1 MKSRVNLVA
10 ILLTLS
16 CAARV
21 LEGLKSDEKHS
32 SHKEYYPVGKKIVKE
47 VHNKAAPQSAALLR
61 IEDKTK
67 ILKSKNTGFGL
78 SKDYFHGPVCINAS
92 NALSIVVI
100 FNDIIDHYWVW
111 VSYCIPFVV
120 AISHY
125 ILFTAW
131 KLRNLDS
138 LPRLEQQLLQANRI
152 VNRKSFKQ
160 RFEESTK
167 QVNTGERSAQSSGF
181 TLCMPVT
188 VNYAVFL

>member
-1 MKSRVNLVA
+1 MFKSWTMKSRVNLVA

-78 SKDYFHGPVCINAS
+78 SKDYFHGPG
-92 NALSIVVI
+92 
-100 FNDIIDHYWVW
+100 
-111 VSYCIPFVV
+111 
-120 AISHY
+120 
-125 ILFTAW
+125 
-131 KLRNLDS
+131 
-138 LPRLEQQLLQANRI
+138 NRI
-152 VNRKSFKQ
+152 VISISRD
-160 RFEESTK
+160 
-167 QVNTGERSAQSSGF
+167 A
-181 TLCMPVT
+181 TLNITLIFVRNIQLLCLF
-188 VNYAVFL
+188 NIIANCYLFLLLRIIYIPLFDDYR

>member
-1 MKSRVNLVA
+1 MFKSWTMKSRVNLVA

-78 SKDYFHGPVCINAS
+78 SKDYFHGPDRPRRKKRKMDRTMM
-92 NALSIVVI
+92 ALLMAYKLKFVAL
-100 FNDIIDHYWVW
+100 
-111 VSYCIPFVV
+111 IPTLVGGL
-120 AISHY
+120 
-125 ILFTAW
+125 ILLKATA
-131 KLRNLDS
+131 
-138 LPRLEQQLLQANRI
+138 LLA
-152 VNRKSFKQ
+152 
-160 RFEESTK
+160 
-167 QVNTGERSAQSSGF
+167 GF
-181 TLCMPVT
+181 FFALFA
-188 VNYAVFL
+188 AVLGLKVK

>member
-78 SKDYFHGPVCINAS
+78 SKDYFHGPGNIES
-92 NALSIVVI
+92 WYLS
-100 FNDIIDHYWVW
+100 
-111 VSYCIPFVV
+111 
-120 AISHY
+120 
-125 ILFTAW
+125 
-131 KLRNLDS
+131 
-138 LPRLEQQLLQANRI
+138 LETRHL
-152 VNRKSFKQ
+152 
-160 RFEESTK
+160 T
-167 QVNTGERSAQSSGF
+167 
-181 TLCMPVT
+181 
-188 VNYAVFL
+188 

>member
-1 MKSRVNLVA
+1 MFKSWTMKSRVNLVA

-78 SKDYFHGPVCINAS
+78 SKDYFHGPGNIES
-92 NALSIVVI
+92 WYLS
-100 FNDIIDHYWVW
+100 
-111 VSYCIPFVV
+111 
-120 AISHY
+120 
-125 ILFTAW
+125 
-131 KLRNLDS
+131 
-138 LPRLEQQLLQANRI
+138 LETRHL
-152 VNRKSFKQ
+152 
-160 RFEESTK
+160 T
-167 QVNTGERSAQSSGF
+167 
-181 TLCMPVT
+181 
-188 VNYAVFL
+188 